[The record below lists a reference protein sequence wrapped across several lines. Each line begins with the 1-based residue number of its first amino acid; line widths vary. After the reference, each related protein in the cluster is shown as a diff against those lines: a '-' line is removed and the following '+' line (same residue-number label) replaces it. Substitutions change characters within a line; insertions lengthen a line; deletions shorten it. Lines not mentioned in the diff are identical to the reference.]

1 MKKNTSY
8 TIKRARRLPV
18 ILIGEGLL
26 VGAAGGLVVLLYR
39 LALTFAGDALNRV
52 LALIEG
58 DPLRTAG
65 WFAVLV
71 LLMGLR
77 ELLGGLGPFR
87 SGKEKENG

>member
-39 LALTFAGDALNRV
+39 LALTFAGDALNRL

-58 DPLRTAG
+58 AMSGLAIGICGIITVL
-65 WFAVLV
+65 FSMLV
-71 LLMGLR
+71 L
-77 ELLGGLGPFR
+77 
-87 SGKEKENG
+87 